1 MADEAWEVD
10 SLEIEAQVQ
19 RLQTIADPIARATAT
34 ELIASVLQLHGAALQ
49 RILEI
54 LEERREPAITAALD
68 ADPLVR
74 SILLLHDLHPQ
85 STAERIFGVLRELEG
100 RLKKRD
106 ASVEL
111 LSLEDR
117 VVKVRVVNRGGS
129 SGVEALVEEAIRDA
143 APEISNVE
151 IESISPIRSGFVS
164 LDALREGAMATAAR
178 VQDWSFTL
186 GEVRMP

>member
-1 MADEAWEVD
+1 MADEGLDLD

-19 RLQTIADPIARATAT
+19 RLQTISDPVARATAT

-54 LEERREPAITAALD
+54 LEERREPSITAALD

-85 STAERIFGVLRELEG
+85 STAERVTAALRELEG

-111 LSLEDR
+111 LSLEEGA
-117 VVKVRVVNRGGS
+117 VKLRLINRGTS
-129 SGVEALVEEAIRDA
+129 SGVEALLEQAIRDA
-143 APEISNVE
+143 APEVSGIE
-151 IESISPIRSGFVS
+151 IESVSPIRSGFVS
-164 LDALREGAMATAAR
+164 IDALRAGAMASAAR
-178 VQDWSFTL
+178 AQ
-186 GEVRMP
+186 E

>member
-1 MADEAWEVD
+1 MADEGLDLD

-19 RLQTIADPIARATAT
+19 RLQTIADPVARATAT

-85 STAERIFGVLRELEG
+85 STAERVTASLRELEG

-111 LSLEDR
+111 LSLEEGA
-117 VVKVRVVNRGGS
+117 VKLRLINRGTS
-129 SGVEALVEEAIRDA
+129 SGVEALVEQAIRDA
-143 APEISNVE
+143 APEISGVE
-151 IESISPIRSGFVS
+151 IESVSPIRSGFVS
-164 LDALREGAMATAAR
+164 IDALRAGAMASAAR
-178 VQDWSFTL
+178 AQ
-186 GEVRMP
+186 E

>member
-1 MADEAWEVD
+1 MVDEAWEVD

-85 STAERIFGVLRELEG
+85 STAERISGVLRELEG

-129 SGVEALVEEAIRDA
+129 SGVQALVEEAIRDS

-178 VQDWSFTL
+178 VQD
-186 GEVRMP
+186 

>member
-1 MADEAWEVD
+1 MADEGLDLD

-19 RLQTIADPIARATAT
+19 RLQTIADPVARATAT

-54 LEERREPAITAALD
+54 LEERREPSITAALD

-85 STAERIFGVLRELEG
+85 STAERVTAALRELEG

-111 LSLEDR
+111 LSLEEGA
-117 VVKVRVVNRGGS
+117 VKLRLINQGTS
-129 SGVEALVEEAIRDA
+129 SGVEALLEQAIRDA
-143 APEISNVE
+143 APEVSGVE
-151 IESISPIRSGFVS
+151 IESVSPIRSGFVS
-164 LDALREGAMATAAR
+164 IDALRAGAMASAAR
-178 VQDWSFTL
+178 AQ
-186 GEVRMP
+186 E

>member
-1 MADEAWEVD
+1 MADEGLDLD

-19 RLQTIADPIARATAT
+19 RLQTISDPVARATAT

-54 LEERREPAITAALD
+54 LEERREPSITAALD

-85 STAERIFGVLRELEG
+85 STAERVTASLRELEG
-100 RLKKRD
+100 QLKKRD

-111 LSLEDR
+111 LSLEEGA
-117 VVKVRVVNRGGS
+117 VKLRLINRGTS
-129 SGVEALVEEAIRDA
+129 SGVEALLEQAIRDA
-143 APEISNVE
+143 APEVSGIE
-151 IESISPIRSGFVS
+151 IESVSPIRSGFVS
-164 LDALREGAMATAAR
+164 IDALRAGAMASAAR
-178 VQDWSFTL
+178 AQ
-186 GEVRMP
+186 E

>member
-1 MADEAWEVD
+1 MADEGLDLD

-19 RLQTIADPIARATAT
+19 RLQTIADPVARATAT

-85 STAERIFGVLRELEG
+85 STAERVTAALRELEG

-111 LSLEDR
+111 LSLKEGA
-117 VVKVRVVNRGGS
+117 VKLRLINRGTS
-129 SGVEALVEEAIRDA
+129 SGVEALLEQAIRDA
-143 APEISNVE
+143 APEVSGVE
-151 IESISPIRSGFVS
+151 IESVSPIRSGFVS
-164 LDALREGAMATAAR
+164 IDALRAGAMASAAR
-178 VQDWSFTL
+178 AQ
-186 GEVRMP
+186 E

>member
-1 MADEAWEVD
+1 MADERWNVE

-19 RLQTIADPIARATAT
+19 RLQTIADPIARTTAT

-54 LEERREPAITAALD
+54 LDERREPAITAALD

-85 STAERIFGVLRELEG
+85 STAERVSRAGRELEG

-111 LSLEDR
+111 LGLEDGT
-117 VVKVRVVNRGGS
+117 VKVRMVNRGAS
-129 SGVEALVEEAIRDA
+129 SGIEALLEEAIRDA
-143 APEISNVE
+143 APEISSVE

-178 VQDWSFTL
+178 VQ
-186 GEVRMP
+186 E